1 MNWVLFEIQSGL
13 VSVDHNQFPPPPPQ
27 VVWGPELKEE
37 VFERWSQGFHFSEDE
52 PAALVQEGGGPC
64 AVITPVQVLND
75 SVLKSLQNDNLLRID
90 HNTTTTSTLA
100 A

>member
-1 MNWVLFEIQSGL
+1 MDIGMKMEIHRELG
-13 VSVDHNQFPPPPPQ
+13 SVDRNSQFVPSALPPQ

-64 AVITPVQVLND
+64 AVITPVQVT
-75 SVLKSLQNDNLLRID
+75 KR
-90 HNTTTTSTLA
+90 
-100 A
+100 